1 MATNDWN
8 LDGTYFEACNCDVA
22 CPCVFMSPPSEGEC
36 NALVAWH
43 IDKGNYR
50 DVNLDGLSIA
60 LAVHAPGHM
69 LEVKWS
75 AAAFVDDRA
84 SEDQKNALLTIF
96 SGQAGGHPATIA
108 SFVGNMLGVKSV
120 KIDFQSKGK
129 TRSLR
134 LGDVADMEIE
144 AIAGQGGA
152 DVTVTNHPF
161 CVAPGYPAVVAKSK
175 QLNLKDFG
183 LNWHI
188 TNKNGYYSPFSY
200 SAA

>member
-1 MATNDWN
+1 MAGNDWKLN
-8 LDGTYFEACNCDVA
+8 GTYFEGCNCETA
-22 CPCVFMSPPSEGEC
+22 CPCFFMSAPTEGEC

-43 IDKGNYR
+43 IDKGYFQN
-50 DVNLDGLSIA
+50 VNLDGLNIA

-84 SEDQKNALLTIF
+84 SEDQKNALLAIF
-96 SGQAGGHPATIA
+96 SGQAGGHPAAIA

-120 KIDFQSKGK
+120 KIVFHADGK

-144 AIAGQGGA
+144 AIPGQGGA
-152 DVTVTNHPF
+152 DVIVTNPPF
-161 CVAPGYPAVVAKSK
+161 CVAPGYPGVVAKSK

-188 TNKNGYYSPFSY
+188 TNKNGFYSPFSY
-200 SAA
+200 SAV